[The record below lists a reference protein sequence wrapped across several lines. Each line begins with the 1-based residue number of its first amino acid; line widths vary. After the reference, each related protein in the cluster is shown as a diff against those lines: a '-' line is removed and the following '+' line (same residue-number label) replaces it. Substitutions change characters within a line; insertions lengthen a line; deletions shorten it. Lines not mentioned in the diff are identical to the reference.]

1 MSDSHADHALD
12 EFRSL
17 MRADWGVVTHHDG
30 TPLANIDR
38 AAALYGIVED
48 PYHHVAFD
56 ERSNV
61 DLMRMCAY
69 GLIEAQQWDKA
80 ARAIANV
87 NRMEREQENDDANFA
102 LSFAKKVAASS
113 RQAAPAPQAA
123 PAKPVEPAE
132 TPEPKPL
139 SDREAWLMLKELRR
153 RRRVAALKPATAK
166 PPAAPAREADTVPPM
181 RAAAGESTRL
191 PFT

>member
-1 MSDSHADHALD
+1 MSASHTDPELE

-48 PYHHVAFD
+48 PYQHVAFA

-61 DLMRMCAY
+61 DLMRICAY

-80 ARAIANV
+80 ARAIAKV
-87 NRMEREQENDDANFA
+87 NRMEREQESDAANFA
-102 LSFAKKVAASS
+102 LSIAKKVAASAK
-113 RQAAPAPQAA
+113 QAP
-123 PAKPVEPAE
+123 PAKQAEPVRQEPAE
-132 TPEPKPL
+132 PPKTKPL

-153 RRRVAALKPATAK
+153 RRRAPAPKP
-166 PPAAPAREADTVPPM
+166 APARPPAEPAHGADTAPPM
-181 RAAAGESTRL
+181 RAVAGPSTRL
-191 PFT
+191 PLT